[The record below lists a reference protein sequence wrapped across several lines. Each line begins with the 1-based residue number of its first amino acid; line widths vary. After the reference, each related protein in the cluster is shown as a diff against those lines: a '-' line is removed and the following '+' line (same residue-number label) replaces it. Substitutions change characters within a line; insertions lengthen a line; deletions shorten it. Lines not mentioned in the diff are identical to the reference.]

1 MIRLKIDTR
10 QARIEEVEL
19 VTSGSVGMTVK
30 FEFSEDWDGLHKTA
44 VFSAGPTTRDVIL
57 DSDTAVIPHEVLVV
71 PNQTLRIGVYGTNQ
85 GGSVVIPTIYAIV
98 GSVRPGADPSGDP
111 GTDPTLPVWAQILN
125 KIGDL
130 DELDTETKEN
140 LVAAI
145 NEIVAGGVST
155 KLWYPTVADGVI
167 SWEQS
172 DTDVPPTPEDIT
184 GPQGPAGA
192 DGADGAD
199 GQPGPQGP
207 QGIQG
212 PAGEDGETPV
222 KGVDYFTAA
231 EIAEIEA
238 DAAEAAL
245 AEVPAWAKQPTKPS
259 YTASEVGALPDDTVI
274 PTALSQL
281 SADSTHRT
289 VTDTEKSTWNG
300 KGTYTK
306 PSGGIPKTDLA
317 SAVQTSLGLADSAI
331 QSSDFSLDPDE
342 HVYKIL
348 GKDISAVYDDNLNRI
363 YTTYLMKDGN
373 GSNVTTAFTQAS
385 TRANIDTGE
394 KLSVLFGKIAKWFAD
409 LKTVAF
415 TGSYNDLS
423 NKPTIP
429 TVPTNVGAFNNDA
442 GYQTAAQVTSA
453 VNSGVSNKENKG
465 KITISGVE
473 KTANTHTVTIVTN
486 GVTSTFN
493 LVGVS

>member
-57 DSDTAVIPHEVLVV
+57 DSDTAVIPHEVLTV

-184 GPQGPAGA
+184 GPA
-192 DGADGAD
+192 
-199 GQPGPQGP
+199 
-207 QGIQG
+207 
-212 PAGEDGETPV
+212 GETPV

-317 SAVQTSLGLADSAI
+317 SAVQTSLGLADSAL
-331 QSSDFSLDPDE
+331 QSVPST
-342 HVYKIL
+342 YRTA
-348 GKDISAVYDDNLNRI
+348 SAQDTIDNAQN
-363 YTTYLMKDGN
+363 
-373 GSNVTTAFTQAS
+373 
-385 TRANIDTGE
+385 ANIN
-394 KLSVLFGKIAKWFAD
+394 GKEA
-409 LKTVAF
+409 
-415 TGSYNDLS
+415 
-423 NKPTIP
+423 
-429 TVPTNVGAFNNDA
+429 
-442 GYQTAAQVTSA
+442 
-453 VNSGVSNKENKG
+453 KG
-465 KITISGVE
+465 KITIGGVE

-486 GVTSTFN
+486 GVTTTMT